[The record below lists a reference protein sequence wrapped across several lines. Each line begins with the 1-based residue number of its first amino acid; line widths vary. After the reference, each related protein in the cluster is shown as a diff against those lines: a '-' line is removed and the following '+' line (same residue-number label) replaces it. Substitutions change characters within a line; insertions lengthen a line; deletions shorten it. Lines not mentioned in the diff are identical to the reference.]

1 MTSLPP
7 STLQRLRQA
16 VPTGRHWWLGLGAGA
31 VVALL
36 LFGSSVLSELD
47 LGNHT
52 VRAEFAQAA
61 GLRTGDSVDIAGIE
75 VGTVRSLRLAGD
87 RVEVALSLDSDLR
100 VSEDAKAAIK
110 MSTILGRM
118 HVELDLGTPTA
129 PEGQRIP
136 LERTEVPYNLA
147 KVVDDDRYTN
157 SFESLERVD
166 PQALRASLDA
176 LAQQMGDSPQLTAA
190 ALDSVGALAA
200 VISDRRDEVERLL
213 RDIDT
218 VSQVVSDNQ
227 NAVLLLLTRGE
238 AIGDAVARRQALVT
252 GLLDN
257 IAAVSKDLRDMGI
270 DNSGQLAPLIADLNT
285 MSAGLQ
291 KNKANLDNLFQ
302 IMPVTLRQFNN
313 SMGNG
318 PYGELYMPW
327 MFPDNWLCSVEAVA
341 GCR

>member
-1 MTSLPP
+1 MIPIQP
-7 STLQRLRQA
+7 STLRRLRQSI
-16 VPTGRHWWLGLGAGA
+16 PEGRHWWLGLSAGA

-36 LFGSSVLSELD
+36 LFGSSTLRQLD
-47 LGNHT
+47 LGNRT

-61 GLRTGDSVDIAGIE
+61 GLRPGDSVDIAGIE
-75 VGTVRSLRLAGD
+75 VGTVRSTRLAGD
-87 RVEVALSLDSDLR
+87 RIEAALSIDSDIR
-100 VSEDAKAAIK
+100 VGADARAAIK

-118 HVELDLGTPTA
+118 HVELDPGAPTA
-129 PEGQRIP
+129 PEGRRIP

-157 SFESLERVD
+157 SFEHLERVD
-166 PQALRASLDA
+166 PAALRASLDA

-190 ALDSVGALAA
+190 ALDSVGSLAA
-200 VISDRRDEVERLL
+200 VISERRDEVEQLL
-213 RDIDT
+213 RNIDT

-238 AIGDAVARRQALVT
+238 AIGAAVAQRQSLVT

-257 IAAVSKDLRDMGI
+257 IAAISKDLQDMGI

-285 MSAGLQ
+285 MAAGLE

-313 SMGNG
+313 SLGNG
-318 PYGELYMPW
+318 PYGEVYLPW
-327 MFPDNWLCSVEAVA
+327 MFPDNWLCAVQVVE